1 MIICTGEEGPAQ
13 SQHLEKPMG
22 IVVKGMTVPALLVKL
37 DESLTV
43 DENISQ
49 IKAKLGSDFFK
60 GSLAVIDYESTKLSD
75 GDMKKIEDAVRD
87 TNTRFVGYKPS
98 LKLEKNQK
106 AEAPQPRPAAGVR
119 TLKLIDKSI
128 RSGQNIEHD
137 GDVLVMGDVNPGSYI
152 TASGNIMVMGTLRGT
167 VHAGAGGDDSAIVIA
182 LKLRAQQLRIARWI
196 TRSPD
201 DSEGPE
207 YPEKAY
213 VKNNQILI
221 EKIRS

>member
-1 MIICTGEEGPAQ
+1 
-13 SQHLEKPMG
+13 MG

-43 DENISQ
+43 EDNISQ

-60 GSLAVIDYESTKLSD
+60 GSLAVIDYESAKLSD
-75 GDMKKIEDAVRD
+75 EDMRKIEEAVRS
-87 TNTRFVGYKPS
+87 TNTRFIGYKPS

-106 AEAPQPRPAAGVR
+106 IEAVPQPRVEGVR
-119 TLKLIDKSI
+119 TLKFIDKSI

-137 GDVLVMGDVNPGSYI
+137 GDVLIIGDVNPGSYV
-152 TASGNIMVMGTLRGT
+152 TASGNIIVMGTLRGI
-167 VHAGAGGDDSAIVIA
+167 VHAGAGGDDGAIVIA
-182 LKLRAQQLRIARWI
+182 LKLRAQQLRIAKWI

-201 DSEGPE
+201 DSEDPE

-213 VKNNQILI
+213 VRNNQIII